1 MIRLIAYKILHFFA
15 NKLPLHISFAIADFV
30 TDCKWFFSR
39 IDKVSVAKNLKALM
53 PEERNLQ
60 PHVREVFRNF
70 GRYLVEFCWMKQHVN
85 QKFVESN
92 CSCQGLEHLD
102 HALKQNKG
110 AILLTAHIGNWEMGA
125 AVLGV
130 IGYPLTVIALTHPH
144 SKVND
149 FFNEQRNYKGN
160 NVVPMR
166 HAARSCIK
174 ALQDN
179 QLVALIADR
188 DFSGNGLMMSF
199 LGRQV
204 SIPKGAAIMALK
216 TGAPIIP
223 AFFLRRGI
231 GKFNIVF
238 HSPIEVSPLPDVKI
252 IDEVLIKQVMSK
264 YIVEIEKAI
273 LADPTQWL
281 MFREY

>member
-1 MIRLIAYKILHFFA
+1 MIRFIAYKILHFFA
-15 NKLPLHISFAIADFV
+15 NKLPLNISFALSDFV

-39 IDKVSVAKNLKALM
+39 IDRVSVSNNLRALM
-53 PEERNLQ
+53 PEEKNIQ

-70 GRYLVEFCWMKQHVN
+70 GRYLVEFCWMNQHVDQN
-85 QKFVESN
+85 FVESH
-92 CSCQGLEHLD
+92 CACKGLEYLEQ
-102 HALKQNKG
+102 ALKQKKG

-125 AVLGV
+125 AVLSV
-130 IGYPLTVIALTHPH
+130 LGYPLNVIALTHPH
-144 SKVND
+144 PKVNA

-174 ALQDN
+174 ALEDN
-179 QLVALIADR
+179 QFVALIADR
-188 DFSGNGLMMSF
+188 DFSGKGIIMSF

-223 AFFLRRGI
+223 VFFLRREI
-231 GKFNIVF
+231 GNFDVIF
-238 HSPIEVSPLPDVKI
+238 HPLIEVSPLPDVKI

-273 LADPTQWL
+273 RADPTQWL
-281 MFREY
+281 MFREF